1 MAHISFFYC
10 SSGGL
15 LATIS
20 CLMAFS
26 EEFFLRQNSLQ
37 GMIFSVFSCLFFYL
51 TFVVGGGLTVAL
63 NLLSIKSIPLGY
75 FYPLI
80 NMSFFGIFLGTDS
93 FGISHGSRFFP
104 SITVVYGSGFYE
116 FTGFIFVA
124 AATASLTLFNQT
136 GQLSGS
142 LERIKSRSELKLS
155 RSEIFAVIFGVLLL
169 LVAAIIEALGIL
181 SIRI

>member
-1 MAHISFFYC
+1 
-10 SSGGL
+10 
-15 LATIS
+15 
-20 CLMAFS
+20 
-26 EEFFLRQNSLQ
+26 
-37 GMIFSVFSCLFFYL
+37 MIFSVFSCLFFYL

-136 GQLSGS
+136 G
-142 LERIKSRSELKLS
+142 
-155 RSEIFAVIFGVLLL
+155 
-169 LVAAIIEALGIL
+169 
-181 SIRI
+181 